1 MKKRNNKEVSN
12 LSCKAKV
19 NPMSEKIQFEESLE
33 DDDWGIIIGKDGTLK
48 GMFIPEG
55 KDEEEV
61 PPVIVK
67 MCNEY
72 FGIDVTE
79 EVTIH

>member
-1 MKKRNNKEVSN
+1 
-12 LSCKAKV
+12 
-19 NPMSEKIQFEESLE
+19 
-33 DDDWGIIIGKDGTLK
+33 
-48 GMFIPEG
+48 MFIPEG

-67 MCNEY
+67 MCKEY

>member
-1 MKKRNNKEVSN
+1 M
-12 LSCKAKV
+12 
-19 NPMSEKIQFEESLE
+19 MSEKITFEQSLE
-33 DDDWGIIIGKDGTLK
+33 EDDWGIIIGKNGELK

-55 KDEEEV
+55 EKETDV
-61 PPVIVK
+61 PEVIVK
-67 MCNEY
+67 MCKDY

>member
-1 MKKRNNKEVSN
+1 M
-12 LSCKAKV
+12 
-19 NPMSEKIQFEESLE
+19 MSEKITFEQSLE
-33 DDDWGIIIGKDGTLK
+33 EDDWGIIIGKNGELK

-55 KDEEEV
+55 EEETDV
-61 PPVIVK
+61 PEVIVK
-67 MCNEY
+67 MCKDY

>member
-1 MKKRNNKEVSN
+1 M
-12 LSCKAKV
+12 
-19 NPMSEKIQFEESLE
+19 MSEKITFEQSLE
-33 DDDWGIIIGKDGTLK
+33 EDDWGIIIGKNGELK

-55 KDEEEV
+55 EEETDV

-67 MCNEY
+67 MCKDY
-72 FGIDVTE
+72 FGIDVTA

>member
-1 MKKRNNKEVSN
+1 
-12 LSCKAKV
+12 
-19 NPMSEKIQFEESLE
+19 MSEKITFEQSLE
-33 DDDWGIIIGKDGTLK
+33 EDDWGIIIGKNGELK

-55 KDEEEV
+55 EEETDV
-61 PPVIVK
+61 PEVIVK
-67 MCNEY
+67 MCKDY

>member
-1 MKKRNNKEVSN
+1 
-12 LSCKAKV
+12 
-19 NPMSEKIQFEESLE
+19 MSDKIQFEESLE
-33 DDDWGIIIGKDGTLK
+33 DDDWGIIIGKDGSLK

-55 KDEEEV
+55 DEETDV

-67 MCNEY
+67 MCKDY